1 MVSFPLVTIWQI
13 FIEMTLLTI
22 ELWNS
27 LGWKASVRSP
37 SSNPLLC
44 AGLRPTSSAYPGPHP
59 TWPWMPPGMGHH
71 SCSGQL
77 WQRLTTLW
85 VKTKSNSRKCFLLC
99 KCSWQM
105 NLLIIL
111 NEESQG
117 GYRTWISKLPQYFV
131 YKAVIN
137 ISDKAMMEKRGLF
150 VTEKFNA
157 FSTAI

>member
-1 MVSFPLVTIWQI
+1 
-13 FIEMTLLTI
+13 
-22 ELWNS
+22 
-27 LGWKASVRSP
+27 
-37 SSNPLLC
+37 
-44 AGLRPTSSAYPGPHP
+44 
-59 TWPWMPPGMGHH
+59 
-71 SCSGQL
+71 
-77 WQRLTTLW
+77 
-85 VKTKSNSRKCFLLC
+85 
-99 KCSWQM
+99 M

-137 ISDKAMMEKRGLF
+137 ISDKAMMEERGLF